1 MNLRTAIS
9 CVCSALV
16 LLVGVQ
22 VVSAAPAP
30 GVSWAT
36 KAGGTGATSGR
47 GISALPDGSSIV
59 TGEFSGTATFGSTT
73 LISAGT
79 NDVVTAKMNADGS
92 WAWAT
97 KAGGSR
103 LDSGYG
109 VSALPDGSSIVT
121 GYFSG
126 TATFG
131 STTLTSRFAWRSDV
145 FTAKMNA
152 DGTWAWATKAGG
164 TGFDYGYGISALPDG
179 SSIVTGRF
187 SGTATFGS
195 TTLISAGSYGVFTA
209 KMNADG
215 TWAWATKADGSGDDR
230 GNGVSALPDGSS
242 IATGYFSGTATFGS
256 TTLISAGS
264 WDVFTAK
271 MNADGTW
278 AWATK
283 AGGSGGDEGL
293 GVSALPDGSS
303 IVTGRFVDTATF
315 GSTTL
320 TSAGISDVFTAK
332 MNADGSWA
340 WATKAGGSWINVG
353 YGISALPDGSS
364 IVTGVF
370 SQAATFGSTTLTSAG
385 ISDVFTAKMN
395 ADGSWAWATKAG
407 GLGAGFLIGR
417 GDEFGYGVSA
427 LPDGSSI
434 VTGVFVG
441 TATFG
446 STTLT
451 TAGGTCGTA
460 PDTYLC
466 TDVFTAR
473 YLDAPQAPAAPV
485 AVAGNTS
492 AAVTITPLAG
502 GSVTSY
508 TVTSSPGETTCTV
521 VAPKTSCTV
530 EGLTN
535 GTSYRFR
542 ATATNGVGTGAASGW
557 SNAVT
562 PVAAGAVAKKVPLL
576 RSSLTCRGNTCTTRG
591 PVPPGATAVTQR
603 AKTSAAQAA
612 QSSEMARAKVKTAK
626 ATCRITKRGKGK
638 KATRTYQC
646 TIRLSKGKWTITT
659 KALKKTTVIAQS
671 VKTKKVK

>member
-36 KAGGTGATSGR
+36 NAGGTGSDEGN

-59 TGEFSGTATFGSTT
+59 TGYFYDTATFGSTT
-73 LISAGT
+73 LTSSAGGT
-79 NDVVTAKMNADGS
+79 DVFVAKMNADGT

-97 KAGGSR
+97 KAGGTGA
-103 LDSGYG
+103 DIGYG
-109 VSALPDGSSIVT
+109 ISALPDGSSIVT
-121 GYFSG
+121 GDFGGDATFGSTILRSAGFSALFTAKMNADGTWAWATQAGGTGDAYGAYGAGISALPDGSSVVTGRFSG
-126 TATFG
+126 ATTFG
-131 STTLTSRFAWRSDV
+131 STTLTSAEDYDV

-164 TGFDYGYGISALPDG
+164 PGRDEGKGISVLPDG
-179 SSIVTGRF
+179 SSIVTGVF
-187 SGTATFGS
+187 SDTATFGS
-195 TTLISAGSYGVFTA
+195 TALTSAGSH
-209 KMNADG
+209 
-215 TWAWATKADGSGDDR
+215 
-230 GNGVSALPDGSS
+230 
-242 IATGYFSGTATFGS
+242 
-256 TTLISAGS
+256 
-264 WDVFTAK
+264 DVFTAK

-278 AWATK
+278 AWATR
-283 AGGSGGDEGL
+283 AGGTGEDEG
-293 GVSALPDGSS
+293 
-303 IVTGRFVDTATF
+303 
-315 GSTTL
+315 
-320 TSAGISDVFTAK
+320 K
-332 MNADGSWA
+332 
-340 WATKAGGSWINVG
+340 
-353 YGISALPDGSS
+353 GISALPDGSS
-364 IVTGVF
+364 VLSGDF
-370 SQAATFGSTTLTSAG
+370 S
-385 ISDVFTAKMN
+385 
-395 ADGSWAWATKAG
+395 
-407 GLGAGFLIGR
+407 
-417 GDEFGYGVSA
+417 
-427 LPDGSSI
+427 
-434 VTGVFVG
+434 G

-460 PDTYLC
+460 PNTYPC

-485 AVAGNTS
+485 AVAGNAS

-508 TVTSSPGETTCTV
+508 TVTSDPGEQTCTV
-521 VAPKTSCTV
+521 VAPAISCTV

-535 GTSYRFR
+535 GTGYRFR
-542 ATATNGVGTGAASGW
+542 ATATNSAGTGAASAW

-562 PVAAGAVAKKVPLL
+562 PAKKVPLL
-576 RSSLTCRGNTCTTRG
+576 KSSLTCGKTGVRTTCTTRG

-603 AKTSAAQAA
+603 ATTSAAPAA
-612 QSSEMARAKVKTAK
+612 QSREMAKPKVKTAK
-626 ATCRITKRGKGK
+626 GTCRITKRGKGK

-659 KALKKTTVIAQS
+659 KALTKTTAIAQS
-671 VKTKKVK
+671 VKIKKVK

>member
-22 VVSAAPAP
+22 VVSASPAP

-36 KAGGTGATSGR
+36 KAGGTGWDEGND
-47 GISALPDGSSIV
+47 ISALPDGSSIV
-59 TGEFSGTATFGSTT
+59 TGQF
-73 LISAGT
+73 
-79 NDVVTAKMNADGS
+79 
-92 WAWAT
+92 
-97 KAGGSR
+97 
-103 LDSGYG
+103 Y
-109 VSALPDGSSIVT
+109 
-121 GYFSG
+121 G

-131 STTLTSRFAWRSDV
+131 STTLTGAGDADV

-164 TGFDYGYGISALPDG
+164 TGYDYGASISALPDG

-187 SGTATFGS
+187 DGTTTFGS
-195 TTLISAGSYGVFTA
+195 STLTRSAGSA
-209 KMNADG
+209 
-215 TWAWATKADGSGDDR
+215 
-230 GNGVSALPDGSS
+230 
-242 IATGYFSGTATFGS
+242 
-256 TTLISAGS
+256 
-264 WDVFTAK
+264 
-271 MNADGTW
+271 
-278 AWATK
+278 
-283 AGGSGGDEGL
+283 
-293 GVSALPDGSS
+293 
-303 IVTGRFVDTATF
+303 
-315 GSTTL
+315 
-320 TSAGISDVFTAK
+320 DVFTAK

-340 WATKAGGSWINVG
+340 WATKAGGTGLDSG
-353 YGISALPDGSS
+353 LGISALPDGSS
-364 IVTGVF
+364 VVTGVF
-370 SQAATFGSTTLTSAG
+370 YSDAATFGSTTLTNAG
-385 ISDVFTAKMN
+385 SHEAFTAKMN
-395 ADGSWAWATKAG
+395 ADGSWAWATRAG
-407 GLGAGFLIGR
+407 GSGIDVGQGI
-417 GDEFGYGVSA
+417 SA

-434 VTGVFVG
+434 VTGYFSGTTTFGSTALTSAGSYDVFTAKMNADGTWAWATRAGGTGEDEGKGISALPDGSSVLSGDFSG

-460 PDTYLC
+460 PDTYPC

-485 AVAGNTS
+485 VVAGNAS

-508 TVTSSPGETTCTV
+508 TVTSGPGEKTCTV
-521 VAPKTSCTV
+521 VAPAISCTV

-535 GTSYRFR
+535 GTGYRFR
-542 ATATNGVGTGAASGW
+542 ATATNSAGTGAASAW

-562 PVAAGAVAKKVPLL
+562 PAKKVPLL
-576 RSSLTCRGNTCTTRG
+576 KSSLTCGKTGVRTTCTTRG

-603 AKTSAAQAA
+603 ATTSAAPAA
-612 QSSEMARAKVKTAK
+612 QSREMAKPKVKTAK
-626 ATCRITKRGKGK
+626 GTCRITKRGKGK

-659 KALKKTTVIAQS
+659 KALKKTTAIAQS
-671 VKTKKVK
+671 VKIKTVK

>member
-36 KAGGTGATSGR
+36 NAGGTGSDEGN

-59 TGEFSGTATFGSTT
+59 TGYFYDTATFGSTT
-73 LISAGT
+73 LTSSAGGTDVFVAKMNADGTWAWATKAGGTGADIGYGISALPDGSSIVT
-79 NDVVTAKMNADGS
+79 GDFGGDATFGSTILRSAGCSALFTAKMNADGS

-97 KAGGSR
+97 QAGGTG
-103 LDSGYG
+103 DAYG
-109 VSALPDGSSIVT
+109 AYGAGISALPDGSSVVT
-121 GYFSG
+121 GRFSG
-126 TATFG
+126 ATTFG
-131 STTLTSRFAWRSDV
+131 STTLTSAEDYDV

-164 TGFDYGYGISALPDG
+164 PGRDEGKGISVLPDG
-179 SSIVTGRF
+179 SSIVTGFF
-187 SGTATFGS
+187 S
-195 TTLISAGSYGVFTA
+195 
-209 KMNADG
+209 
-215 TWAWATKADGSGDDR
+215 
-230 GNGVSALPDGSS
+230 
-242 IATGYFSGTATFGS
+242 
-256 TTLISAGS
+256 
-264 WDVFTAK
+264 
-271 MNADGTW
+271 
-278 AWATK
+278 
-283 AGGSGGDEGL
+283 
-293 GVSALPDGSS
+293 
-303 IVTGRFVDTATF
+303 DTATF
-315 GSTTL
+315 GITAL
-320 TSAGISDVFTAK
+320 TSAGSYDVFTAK

-340 WATKAGGSWINVG
+340 WATKAGGTGLDSG
-353 YGISALPDGSS
+353 LGISALPDGSS
-364 IVTGVF
+364 VVTGVF
-370 SQAATFGSTTLTSAG
+370 YSDAATFGSTTLTNAG
-385 ISDVFTAKMN
+385 SHEAFTAKMN
-395 ADGSWAWATKAG
+395 ADGSWAWATRAG
-407 GLGAGFLIGR
+407 GSGIDVGQGI
-417 GDEFGYGVSA
+417 SA

-434 VTGVFVG
+434 VTGYFSGTTTFGSTALTSAGSYDVFTAKMNADGTWAWATRAGGTGEDEGKGISALPDGSSVLSGDFSG

-460 PDTYLC
+460 PDTYPC

-485 AVAGNTS
+485 AVAGNAS

-508 TVTSSPGETTCTV
+508 TVTSGPGEKTCTV
-521 VAPKTSCTV
+521 VAPAISCTV

-535 GTSYRFR
+535 GTGYRFR
-542 ATATNGVGTGAASGW
+542 ATATNSAGTGAASAW

-562 PVAAGAVAKKVPLL
+562 PAKKVPLL
-576 RSSLTCRGNTCTTRG
+576 KSSLTCGKTGVRTTCTTRG

-603 AKTSAAQAA
+603 ATTSAAPAA
-612 QSSEMARAKVKTAK
+612 QSREMAKPKVKTAK
-626 ATCRITKRGKGK
+626 GTCRITKRGKGK

-659 KALKKTTVIAQS
+659 KALTKTTAIAQS
-671 VKTKKVK
+671 VKIKKVK

>member
-1 MNLRTAIS
+1 MVPGARCSLCKGRGRSRALSHDGDRMDPCSDQRECPGRGPGTAQLDGPRKRAHGTNSACCGRVLTDFPVFELPPADSREQRSPMNLRTAIS

-30 GVSWAT
+30 GVSWA
-36 KAGGTGATSGR
+36 A
-47 GISALPDGSSIV
+47 
-59 TGEFSGTATFGSTT
+59 
-73 LISAGT
+73 
-79 NDVVTAKMNADGS
+79 
-92 WAWAT
+92 
-97 KAGGSR
+97 KAGGSGG
-103 LDSGYG
+103 DVGYG
-109 VSALPDGSSIVT
+109 ISALPDGSSIVT

-131 STTLTSRFAWRSDV
+131 STTL
-145 FTAKMNA
+145 
-152 DGTWAWATKAGG
+152 
-164 TGFDYGYGISALPDG
+164 I
-179 SSIVTGRF
+179 
-187 SGTATFGS
+187 
-195 TTLISAGSYGVFTA
+195 
-209 KMNADG
+209 
-215 TWAWATKADGSGDDR
+215 
-230 GNGVSALPDGSS
+230 
-242 IATGYFSGTATFGS
+242 
-256 TTLISAGS
+256 
-264 WDVFTAK
+264 
-271 MNADGTW
+271 
-278 AWATK
+278 
-283 AGGSGGDEGL
+283 
-293 GVSALPDGSS
+293 
-303 IVTGRFVDTATF
+303 
-315 GSTTL
+315 
-320 TSAGISDVFTAK
+320 
-332 MNADGSWA
+332 
-340 WATKAGGSWINVG
+340 
-353 YGISALPDGSS
+353 
-364 IVTGVF
+364 
-370 SQAATFGSTTLTSAG
+370 SAG

-407 GLGAGFLIGR
+407 GLGAGFLIGG

-434 VTGVFVG
+434 LTGVFVG

-502 GSVTSY
+502 GSVTTY

-576 RSSLTCRGNTCTTRG
+576 RSSLTCRKTGVRTTCTTRG

-603 AKTSAAQAA
+603 AKTSAAQTA

-659 KALKKTTVIAQS
+659 KALTKTTVIAQS